1 VAGPKGRKYE
11 QADYVI
17 DVVSGHGSDSWL
29 SRKIVFNRVDLLP
42 ERQLIYDEKGNVVTD
57 ARYSNYKDYNEVLF
71 PSRIEIK
78 RPEEEYDITLGIV
91 KLEMN
96 QPLSND
102 KFVLDQPP
110 GAEVIHLDHR
120 QASTNGGIQ

>member
-1 VAGPKGRKYE
+1 
-11 QADYVI
+11 
-17 DVVSGHGSDSWL
+17 
-29 SRKIVFNRVDLLP
+29 
-42 ERQLIYDEKGNVVTD
+42 VTD

-71 PSRIEIK
+71 PSRIEIN

-120 QASTNGGIQ
+120 QASTNGGIH